1 MTFFTPSRTLLAVAA
16 TCLALSA
23 QAKSPAQWQALTA
36 PLQVNLE
43 QAIAQRP
50 TTRQR
55 TLAGAYP

>member
-1 MTFFTPSRTLLAVAA
+1 MTFFAPSRTLLAVAA

-43 QAIAQRP
+43 QAMP
-50 TTRQR
+50 TPPKPVPGQSHRD
-55 TLAGAYP
+55 